1 LSRLPVKPRVIP
13 SLRRRREIS
22 RRVMN
27 HTETLWSD
35 QLCVGEI
42 PRRASPPRDD
52 NTGDATDLMPLKELN
67 RSLVFLGCG
76 LCLKR
81 SQIPALSRFRIF
93 LL

>member
-1 LSRLPVKPRVIP
+1 
-13 SLRRRREIS
+13 
-22 RRVMN
+22 MN
-27 HTETLWSD
+27 HTETLCSA

-81 SQIPALSRFRIF
+81 SQIPALSRFRI
-93 LL
+93 LLLGVQAIFTGLQFPDHLVPISNLMT